1 MKLHATFS
9 ALVLAGLC
17 AAGAGYAAD
26 AKAPA
31 SAAKAPEPSAQEKA
45 WAEWMQKNVP
55 GDPHKLLAQNAG
67 EWTISV
73 KTWMTPDAQ
82 PTTSAGTSSTKMILD
97 GRYLQ
102 ETSSGDMG
110 GFPFSGQGLTAY
122 DNASK
127 KYEATWVDNMSTAIF
142 HCDGSYDAGSKSLTM
157 NGMTYD
163 PAAGKDVAVK
173 TVTRFVDDK
182 SHVFEWWG
190 PDPSGKMFKSMEIT
204 YTRK

>member
-1 MKLHATFS
+1 MKVHATFS

-142 HCDGSYDAGSKSLTM
+142 HCDGTYDASSKSLTM